1 MSNTIKHK
9 LDDLA
14 GDDEC
19 VLIGIVSS
27 APDFTVCWHIN
38 KQLKLN
44 LSRAQDLKFEVLKK
58 NKKTFVPDL
67 FTKEEEKQTQE
78 NGFSYHHVFKYLD
91 DILFSDYFF
100 IVNKGTSLNLE
111 PQLKKVIYFL
121 EINGKNAENAEQL
134 IFDLNAIEPIE
145 MAYIIGKESI
155 INKLQLPV

>member
-14 GDDEC
+14 GEDEC
-19 VLIGIVSS
+19 VLIGIISS
-27 APDFTVCWHIN
+27 ALDFTVCWHIN
-38 KQLKLN
+38 KQLNIN
-44 LSRAQDLKFEVLKK
+44 LSRTEDIKFEVINKSKK
-58 NKKTFVPDL
+58 IFVPDL
-67 FTKEEEKQTQE
+67 FTREEKTQTQE
-78 NGFSYHHVFKYLD
+78 KIFSHHHVFKYLD
-91 DILFSDYFF
+91 DNLFSDYFF

-111 PQLKKVIYFL
+111 PQLKKVNYFL

-155 INKLQLPV
+155 INKLHLPV